1 MNNPGQRE
9 EREVVSLQGFLMMV
23 LAVIAGAMLAISA
36 LPSLASGILSSLV
49 GQTPKAFWYLSRSSA
64 FVAYVMLWLSMGFGL
79 VITNRM
85 AQVWPGGPAAYDLHQ
100 HVSLL
105 AIVFSLFHGLILLGD
120 GFIRPAVA
128 NVLVPFDLSSYRPFW
143 VGVGQIGFYIFLLV
157 TLTFYARKRLG
168 GTRWR
173 TIHMLSYG
181 AFLLAL
187 AHGVMSGTDSVSSWA
202 AWLYFVS
209 AVSVLFLTVYR
220 ILAAR
225 MKRPRSRPAATSAHH
240 KARRRLPEG
249 G

>member
-1 MNNPGQRE
+1 MHDPDRHE

-23 LAVIAGAMLAISA
+23 LAVVAGVMLAISA
-36 LPSLASGILSSLV
+36 LPSLASGILVSLA
-49 GQTPKAFWYLSRSSA
+49 GQTPKAFWYLSRASA
-64 FVAYVMLWLSMGFGL
+64 FVAYVMLWLSMGLGL

-85 AQVWPGGPAAYDLHQ
+85 AQLWPGGPAAYDLHQ

-120 GFIRPAVA
+120 GFIRPALA
-128 NVLVPFDLSSYRPFW
+128 NVLVPFNLASYRSLW
-143 VGVGQIGFYIFLLV
+143 VGLGQIGFYVLLLV

-168 GTRWR
+168 RMRWR

-187 AHGVMSGTDSVSSWA
+187 AHGLMSGTDSAAPWA
-202 AWLYFVS
+202 TSLYFVS
-209 AVSVLFLTVYR
+209 AVSVFFLTVYR
-220 ILAAR
+220 VLASR
-225 MKRPRSRPAATSAHH
+225 MKPTRSDQAVASAHH